1 MILFIAILLIALGI
15 ISALAAIYCL
25 YCIIGAR
32 IFNKK
37 VKNEKISEVHIHL
50 FLILIL
56 QSQFLA
62 EYV

>member
-37 VKNEKISEVHIHL
+37 VKKERIKKYEN
-50 FLILIL
+50 
-56 QSQFLA
+56 
-62 EYV
+62 